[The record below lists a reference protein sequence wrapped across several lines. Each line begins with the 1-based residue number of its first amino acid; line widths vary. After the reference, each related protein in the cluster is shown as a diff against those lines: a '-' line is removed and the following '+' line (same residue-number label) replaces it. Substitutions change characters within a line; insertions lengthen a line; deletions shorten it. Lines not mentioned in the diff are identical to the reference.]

1 MIWALAAVT
10 IYEAARAISSS
21 TDVRTACALHSLRV
35 WLNLPLE
42 FQGSCRLPAMI
53 PGTKKDVS
61 LSNIIVEKEKAR
73 KIVIVVGGIARVA
86 GSLSRLWTGWKALH
100 QCR

>member
-1 MIWALAAVT
+1 
-10 IYEAARAISSS
+10 
-21 TDVRTACALHSLRV
+21 
-35 WLNLPLE
+35 
-42 FQGSCRLPAMI
+42 MI